1 MSGGTIVCGRPLT
14 KAVAGVRHAQFPGL
28 ESAVAAG
35 PCYVRDQVG
44 IKAYFRCTSSLAK
57 AV

>member
-14 KAVAGVRHAQFPGL
+14 KAVAGVRHAQFPNL

-35 PCYVRDQVG
+35 PCYVRDQVW
-44 IKAYFRCTSSLAK
+44 IERVFSMYE
-57 AV
+57 